1 MPTLRPPKGLEDQDY
16 EDIEAAVL
24 ETARGRWFL
33 HEHARRTRASET
45 DRMSLA
51 IERLE
56 ADVRQQREALLQT
69 SLLLQAKPRE
79 DEAKADEI
87 EEYLLDFVW
96 ILRQRGI
103 EAEVCDLIEDEIT
116 FLKSGAYPERK
127 RSHALHD
134 VFADPMPFAS
144 AQHQPL
150 KEDVSSF
157 APPPLRLQA
166 LKPLELMQPYEKL
179 QFFS

>member
-69 SLLLQAKPRE
+69 SLLLQA
-79 DEAKADEI
+79 
-87 EEYLLDFVW
+87 
-96 ILRQRGI
+96 
-103 EAEVCDLIEDEIT
+103 
-116 FLKSGAYPERK
+116 
-127 RSHALHD
+127 
-134 VFADPMPFAS
+134 
-144 AQHQPL
+144 
-150 KEDVSSF
+150 
-157 APPPLRLQA
+157 
-166 LKPLELMQPYEKL
+166 
-179 QFFS
+179 